1 MIIKVVNLTRA
12 LYFKCSETITIPL
25 CKDQTEMFMPVQNSS
40 QHLNHFIQFTDCVS
54 QKLEIIEPSPPMV
67 SAINLAHDDLRNK

>member
-25 CKDQTEMFMPVQNSS
+25 CKDQTEIEFLSFACS
-40 QHLNHFIQFTDCVS
+40 CQFKTVVN
-54 QKLEIIEPSPPMV
+54 I
-67 SAINLAHDDLRNK
+67 